1 MKRTQGE
8 ITVFLGMILLCVWA
22 LLCGLTESAR
32 TAGARCY
39 LRHGLNS
46 AMDSL
51 MSQYHRKL
59 WQQYRILGLEYG
71 QNGELEQE
79 FEEFLQPYLEADNW
93 YPFELEAVEEP
104 EVKPLTGE
112 NGKILERQITDYMK
126 YGLLGTVWDELT
138 EGEAQELL
146 RNVKEAS
153 AVKEVAER
161 YESHSREALRLE
173 ERLEDIRDS
182 LLRQEE
188 KWSQGL
194 KELEDADGGGFLRES
209 DELVRELEKIPSL
222 VERYQKEADRLA
234 AKLSESQSF
243 YRERRQEIG
252 SEAAAGL
259 EDEMEAY
266 ETYISKDGE
275 RRREVEALTGA
286 AKASISYAES
296 VMDEARQV
304 QEYIREWEPED
315 EDDELDED
323 ALWEPVTRSWNRF
336 PLLKLEIVSGVE
348 DQEKAG
354 LLEQAAALFSGNL
367 LPLVMP
373 EGKTVSQKKPDLT
386 AAPSIQIGGA
396 AKGEGA
402 SLTDRLMMGEY
413 VLRFFNRYDSPGE
426 EGGGCAYEMEYILF
440 GNAGDPENLEEMAAS
455 LIGLRHGLN
464 LVHILSDSQK
474 REAARSLAAAI
485 VGGIGLLP
493 LVGVVSFLIMGIW
506 ALGEALWDVRILLN
520 EGKVPLLKNME
531 SWKLGLENLLDLGK
545 SGGLDGMDGSGEGSG
560 LDYRGYS
567 RLFLFAGHD
576 AQMDYRIMDMIQANL
591 RLEQEDFRIG
601 SCGDQVDLKAQ
612 VCGKHVFFHLGL
624 WKSLFGQDGG
634 TYRMTMAVSGGYD

>member
-146 RNVKEAS
+146 RTVKEAS

-173 ERLEDIRDS
+173 ERLEDIRGS

-354 LLEQAAALFSGNL
+354 LLEQAAALFAGNL
-367 LPLVMP
+367 LRMGMP
-373 EGKTVSQKKPDLT
+373 EGKAVSQKRPDLT

-520 EGKVPLLKNME
+520 EGKVPLLKNRE

>member
-146 RNVKEAS
+146 RTVKEAS

-373 EGKTVSQKKPDLT
+373 EGKAVSQKKPDLT

-520 EGKVPLLKNME
+520 EGKVPLLKNRE

>member
-126 YGLLGTVWDELT
+126 YGLLGAVWDELT

-146 RNVKEAS
+146 RTVKEAS

-173 ERLEDIRDS
+173 ERLEDIRNS

-252 SEAAAGL
+252 SETAAGL

-354 LLEQAAALFSGNL
+354 LLEQAAALFSGKL
-367 LPLVMP
+367 LPLVLP
-373 EGKTVSQKKPDLT
+373 EGKAVSQKKPDLT

-520 EGKVPLLKNME
+520 EGKVPLLKNRE

>member
-146 RNVKEAS
+146 RTVKEAS

-173 ERLEDIRDS
+173 ERLEDIRGS

-234 AKLSESQSF
+234 AKLSESRSF

-252 SEAAAGL
+252 SAAAAGL

-275 RRREVEALTGA
+275 RRREEEALTGA

-354 LLEQAAALFSGNL
+354 LLEQAAALFSGKL
-367 LPLVMP
+367 LPLVIP
-373 EGKTVSQKKPDLT
+373 EGKAVSQKKPDLT

-426 EGGGCAYEMEYILF
+426 EGGCCAYEMEYILF

-520 EGKVPLLKNME
+520 EGKVPLLKNRE

-634 TYRMTMAVSGGYD
+634 TYRMTMAVSRGYD

>member
-93 YPFELEAVEEP
+93 YPFELEAVETP
-104 EVKPLTGE
+104 EIKPLTGE

-126 YGLLGTVWDELT
+126 YGLLGAVWDELT

-146 RNVKEAS
+146 RTVKEAS

-182 LLRQEE
+182 LLKQEE

-209 DELVRELEKIPSL
+209 GELVKELEKIPSL

-234 AKLSESQSF
+234 AKLSESRSF

-252 SEAAAGL
+252 SAAAAGL
-259 EDEMEAY
+259 EDEMESY

-323 ALWEPVTRSWNRF
+323 ALWEPVARSWNRF

-354 LLEQAAALFSGNL
+354 LLEQAAALFSGKL

-373 EGKTVSQKKPDLT
+373 EGKAVSQKKPDLT

-402 SLTDRLMMGEY
+402 SLMDRLMIGEY
-413 VLRFFNRYDSPGE
+413 VLRFFDRYDSPGE

-455 LIGLRHGLN
+455 LVGLRHGLN

-474 REAARSLAAAI
+474 REAARGLAAAI

-506 ALGEALWDVRILLN
+506 ALGEALWDVRILLK
-520 EGKVPLLKNME
+520 EGKVPLLKTRE

-591 RLEQEDFRIG
+591 RLEQEDFRMG